1 MGREY
6 IIGRSASSAV
16 KVPLDKNGVSGTH
29 AKISIGDNGVW
40 MLCDLDSTNGTY
52 VSDDLGVFHRIYSK
66 EISEDD
72 IIRLGSGGA
81 SSFVFT
87 AHRVLDDV
95 DDYSYE
101 FRQLRRRLA
110 ERRTSE
116 AAMEKRMEIYDWLT
130 RLSGL
135 AAVGVCA
142 ILDALGKIS
151 VNANVRYMLIAF
163 APVVVGFFFR
173 GNTKT
178 LKKLRRCRER
188 IFICPKCGKPLSEYD
203 IEDGQCSR
211 CRAK

>member
-1 MGREY
+1 MVREY

-87 AHRVLDDV
+87 AHRVLDDA
-95 DDYSYE
+95 DDYSY
-101 FRQLRRRLA
+101 
-110 ERRTSE
+110 
-116 AAMEKRMEIYDWLT
+116 
-130 RLSGL
+130 
-135 AAVGVCA
+135 
-142 ILDALGKIS
+142 
-151 VNANVRYMLIAF
+151 
-163 APVVVGFFFR
+163 
-173 GNTKT
+173 
-178 LKKLRRCRER
+178 
-188 IFICPKCGKPLSEYD
+188 
-203 IEDGQCSR
+203 
-211 CRAK
+211 